1 MSDDAPVVP
10 DQWTVLDFDVDSE
23 QLDVA
28 FARQDR
34 SAMVVLDRTRMQE
47 TAPEFLVDCRQF
59 VVDPQD
65 GVEAGTYVTA
75 KVALARAI
83 PEAVD
88 YARQTP
94 DLVIDVD
101 VFPRHLDSVWAV
113 EDDSF
118 PYQSP
123 PTDRFDAW
131 YGSPDDVLGG
141 SSQQ

>member
-1 MSDDAPVVP
+1 MHEFDSGLEHIRCFGSDVWKDFRQFYVSGTELPEDLDPETLV
-10 DQWTVLDFDVDSE
+10 TVLNEDEPGSSLPSDVIEDGAELETFD
-23 QLDVA
+23 
-28 FARQDR
+28 
-34 SAMVVLDRTRMQE
+34 
-47 TAPEFLVDCRQF
+47 P
-59 VVDPQD
+59 
-65 GVEAGTYVTA
+65 
-75 KVALARAI
+75 
-83 PEAVD
+83 AVD
-88 YARQTP
+88 ETP